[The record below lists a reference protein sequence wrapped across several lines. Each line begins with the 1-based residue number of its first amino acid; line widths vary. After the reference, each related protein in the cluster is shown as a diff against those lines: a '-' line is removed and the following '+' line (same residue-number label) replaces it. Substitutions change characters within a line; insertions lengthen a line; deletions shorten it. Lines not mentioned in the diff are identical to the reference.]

1 MPANMHRVR
10 LMAWHLREHGWDFDI
25 LCPAMTFQRPEWL
38 DPDASRFFAPEATVI
53 ETGTVPGRGFLDA
66 LGIRSASWQ
75 ALLPM
80 YQAGAVALR
89 RQKYDLVFISTTAF
103 NFFCLGRLWRGKFG
117 TPYILDFQDPWFREI
132 KGLKTT
138 KHVWKGR
145 LGNRLSC
152 YMERFA
158 VQKAD
163 GLVSVSPNYLEVL
176 KSRYPKAASFE
187 KGNFAT
193 IPFGARLDDFPP
205 AVTSNKPNGTLTIG
219 YVGVGSV
226 VMEKSFRRL
235 AMGLARLRWQQPD
248 LLNRV
253 RIRLFGTD
261 GGWREGDRKIL
272 QHQADI
278 AGIGDLVTEDPRIV
292 PYSQA
297 TAIAAAADSLLVLG
311 VDDPAYMA
319 SKLFSYAQLG
329 KPLLAC
335 LQRDS
340 QMNGYF
346 EKYPE
351 LGTALHFGIGEEEEK
366 REDVRI
372 REFLGQLA
380 TNETVDR
387 RNVLAEHSSLAM
399 TRKIVELFAKCAR
412 QGAPA

>member
-10 LMAWHLREHGWDFDI
+10 LMAWHLRELGWDFDI
-25 LCPAMTFQRPEWL
+25 LCPAMTFQRPEWI
-38 DPDASRFFAPEATVI
+38 DPDASRFFAPEAPVI
-53 ETGTVPGRGFLDA
+53 EAGSIPGRGFLDA

-80 YQAGAVALR
+80 YQAGATALR

-103 NFFCLGRLWRGKFG
+103 NFFCLGRLWRRQFG
-117 TPYILDFQDPWFREI
+117 TPYILDFQDPWFRESR
-132 KGLKTT
+132 GLKTT

-145 LGNRLSC
+145 IGNRLSR
-152 YMERFA
+152 YMEFFA

-163 GLVSVSPNYLEVL
+163 GMVSVSPNYLEVL
-176 KSRYPKAASFE
+176 KSRYPTSVSFE
-187 KGNFAT
+187 RGNFAT
-193 IPFGARLDDFPP
+193 IPFGARGDDFPP
-205 AVTSNKPNGTLTIG
+205 VTTSKKPGVPLTIG

-235 AMGLARLRWQQPD
+235 AMGLARLRRQQPD
-248 LLNRV
+248 LVN
-253 RIRLFGTD
+253 RIRLQLFGTD
-261 GGWREGDRKIL
+261 GGWREGDLKIL

-278 AGIGDLVTEDPRIV
+278 AGIGDLVAEDPRIV

-335 LQRDS
+335 LHRAS

-351 LGTALHFGIGEEEEK
+351 LGTVIHFGISEDEEK
-366 REDVRI
+366 KEDALI
-372 REFLGQLA
+372 LDFLEQLA
-380 TNETVDR
+380 TNEAVDR
-387 RNVLAEHSSLAM
+387 KTVLAEHSSLAM
-399 TRKIVELFAKCAR
+399 TRNIVELFAKCTSL
-412 QGAPA
+412 GTPA